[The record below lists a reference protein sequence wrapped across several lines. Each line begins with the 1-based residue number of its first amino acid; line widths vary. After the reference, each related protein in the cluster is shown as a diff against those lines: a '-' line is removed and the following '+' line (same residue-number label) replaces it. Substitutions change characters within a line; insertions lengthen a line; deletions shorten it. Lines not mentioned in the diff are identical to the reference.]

1 MISSKTYDLIIFGA
15 GFSGLSSAYYFRKK
29 YPQKKILIIEKDK
42 DAGGLASNIKFKNFK
57 LEKFYHHWYEH
68 DKEIFD
74 LIKEIKCTN
83 KIFKTN
89 VTTGMYY
96 ANKKYRFSNLTDI
109 ISFNALSIV
118 GRIRL
123 LFFLLYC
130 RIKKNWLSLDNQTAV
145 NWLKNI
151 CGNEVFDVIWK
162 PLLIG
167 KFGRFYNKISAAWIW
182 KRIKDRSENKKNF
195 SSKDEY
201 YYYKGGFGD
210 LALDIVNYLKNF
222 KNIDYISGVNIKSI
236 DIYKNKE
243 NLFNIK
249 GSTNN
254 ICCYG
259 KKILFTIPNQE
270 IIKIAK
276 KILTKNEINKL
287 NSIKYFGNICLILFL
302 KKSLSSQ
309 YWMNINDASFPFVA
323 VIEHTNLVSN
333 KEFKNNHVV
342 YLSKYL
348 DVQSYLYR
356 LSKKNYFL
364 FSFKHLNKIFPSLK
378 KSDVITFY
386 LNKAEYA
393 QPLTFRNYLKKKIP
407 YTLSNENIHIVNMT
421 QIYPKDRST
430 NNAVFEAKKVIQEI

>member
-182 KRIKDRSENKKNF
+182 
-195 SSKDEY
+195 
-201 YYYKGGFGD
+201 
-210 LALDIVNYLKNF
+210 
-222 KNIDYISGVNIKSI
+222 
-236 DIYKNKE
+236 
-243 NLFNIK
+243 
-249 GSTNN
+249 
-254 ICCYG
+254 
-259 KKILFTIPNQE
+259 
-270 IIKIAK
+270 
-276 KILTKNEINKL
+276 
-287 NSIKYFGNICLILFL
+287 
-302 KKSLSSQ
+302 
-309 YWMNINDASFPFVA
+309 
-323 VIEHTNLVSN
+323 
-333 KEFKNNHVV
+333 
-342 YLSKYL
+342 
-348 DVQSYLYR
+348 
-356 LSKKNYFL
+356 
-364 FSFKHLNKIFPSLK
+364 
-378 KSDVITFY
+378 
-386 LNKAEYA
+386 
-393 QPLTFRNYLKKKIP
+393 
-407 YTLSNENIHIVNMT
+407 
-421 QIYPKDRST
+421 
-430 NNAVFEAKKVIQEI
+430 